1 MDIRPYRKFAV
12 AIVAAAVTVANAFGV
27 PVVQDVSQ
35 ELIGVFDAVAA
46 VLVYAVPNAPSA

>member
-27 PVVQDVSQ
+27 PGAEDISKEV
-35 ELIGVFDAVAA
+35 IAVFDAVAA
-46 VLVYAVPNAPSA
+46 ILVYVVPNA